1 MLKEVEERGEKYN
14 TNQNIEK
21 KVKKMRT
28 KRNMN
33 N

>member
-1 MLKEVEERGEKYN
+1 MLKEVEERGKKYN